1 MIRYNID
8 CPGRSS
14 LIHSPVTHI
23 RCAAETYATKHCA
36 LKIFFERQGRSGL
49 DRTEIFLSVLI
60 HRSLELSEAR
70 LALGPLGTRRR

>member
-36 LKIFFERQGRSGL
+36 LKIFLNVKAAAVSTAQRFS
-49 DRTEIFLSVLI
+49 
-60 HRSLELSEAR
+60 
-70 LALGPLGTRRR
+70 